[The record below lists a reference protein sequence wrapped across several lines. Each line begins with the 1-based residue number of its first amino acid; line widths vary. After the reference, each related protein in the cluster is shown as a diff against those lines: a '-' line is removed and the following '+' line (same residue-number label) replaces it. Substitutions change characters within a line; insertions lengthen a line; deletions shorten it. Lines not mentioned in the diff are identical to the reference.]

1 MTPLKNGPSIKE
13 AKEQLISEIR
23 EFDLS
28 IFNVSELT
36 TIKDNIQRMKSAKEE
51 TAKAA
56 KEAQLDMNLAEMGIG
71 F

>member
-1 MTPLKNGPSIKE
+1 MKPLKNGPSIKE

-36 TIKDNIQRMKSAKEE
+36 TIKDNIQRMKSTKEE

-56 KEAQLDMNLAEMGIG
+56 REAQLDMNLAEMGIG